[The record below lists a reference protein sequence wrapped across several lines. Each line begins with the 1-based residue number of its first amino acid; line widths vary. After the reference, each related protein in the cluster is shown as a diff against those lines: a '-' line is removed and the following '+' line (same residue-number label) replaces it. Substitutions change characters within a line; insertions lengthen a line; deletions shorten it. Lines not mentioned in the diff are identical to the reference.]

1 MEKTKYT
8 GVYFRENED
17 GVKVYYIRYKLR
29 AKQYNEKVGTSLEG
43 INAAYCSKF
52 RAKRTSIDRLNE
64 DAPLASLDKK
74 ITFDDAF
81 GLYYDYL
88 KTNSKDFITT
98 LHRYENHLKD
108 KIGHLLLD
116 RINESTMEVLK
127 KDLLDKTNNQ
137 TKRKYSDAS
146 INHLF
151 DVIRAT
157 YNYINK
163 TKKLNLKNPAAGS
176 QIKRQKLDNQRERY
190 LDIKEIALLFTEL
203 EQTYKGKF
211 KHQSSYTMLKTF
223 LILSFTTGARLSSVT
238 TIRKQDINL
247 DSKTIL
253 IKNHKTER
261 TYRGYLHQNYEGF
274 IKDRMEGLSAGDYLV
289 SGDKSVM
296 TQPTLNYHLKPILDK
311 LFNVGISSGDRKSR
325 VVIHSFRHTFAS
337 LLAIRGT
344 PIYTIMKLLDH
355 SDINQTLRY
364 AKLSPDSGALNVF
377 ALEFDFN

>member
-8 GVYFRENED
+8 GVYFRANED

-29 AKQYNEKVGTSLEG
+29 GKQYNEKVGTSVEG

-52 RAKRTSIDRLNE
+52 RAKRTSIDRLSE
-64 DAPLASLDKK
+64 DAPFASLDKK
-74 ITFDDAF
+74 MIFDDAF
-81 GLYYDYL
+81 DLYYEYL
-88 KTNSKDFITT
+88 KTNSKDYNTT
-98 LHRYENHLKD
+98 RQRYDNHLKD

-127 KDLLDKTNNQ
+127 KDLLNKINSLTKT
-137 TKRKYSDAS
+137 KYSDAS

-163 TKKLNLKNPAAGS
+163 SKKLNLKNPATGA
-176 QIKRQKLDNQRERY
+176 QIKRQKLDNERERY
-190 LDIKEIALLFTEL
+190 LDTKEIPLLFTEL
-203 EQTYKGKF
+203 EETYKEKF
-211 KHQSSYTMLKTF
+211 KHQSSFLMLKTF

-247 DSKTIL
+247 ESKTIL

-261 TYRGYLHQNYEGF
+261 TYRGYLHQNYEKF
-274 IKDRMEGLSAGDYLV
+274 IRDRMEGLAAGDYLV
-289 SGDKSVM
+289 SGNKSAM

-311 LFNVGISSGDRKSR
+311 LFNVGITASDRKAR
-325 VVIHSFRHTFAS
+325 VVVHSFRHTFAS
-337 LLAIRGT
+337 LLAIKGT

-377 ALEFDFN
+377 ALELNFN